1 MRKGRVFLDLLA
13 PLDAD
18 ISIDEGLR
26 RMLRRLVRITR
37 AKAGLL
43 VFDPPRRSRLMVTAS
58 TRASDARLEATL
70 RERVSAEPRPTR
82 RVRTICPT
90 RVGALLRIPL
100 PSSAG
105 QIGQIGEIALIG
117 PTRAMTLRPLPPSF
131 SRELGAALEQVWW
144 LHRRALRI
152 QVLNRVTEFGSSR
165 HSLEEVLAVAVDALA
180 RLVDF
185 DTIGVGL
192 LDTDRDPPLCVD
204 LLAGSAPGSDSWIVR
219 LPLDG
224 ALLGRAMSQ
233 SDPIRVDD
241 VAAADMG
248 ADPGW
253 GCLLAQECRAAL
265 LVPLVSRAGVFG
277 AVVLGSRKVG
287 AFDRGDV
294 EIAVQIARPLAAAIE
309 QHRLVDESQRR
320 TEELAALYRT
330 SQLIAAR
337 LDLPSVLD
345 EISRAVS
352 VLIGSTG
359 CGIGLLDESRANLV
373 HAAAHGFQTD
383 AWRALSMPVGEG
395 IIGRCAEGGVAI
407 RVSDIRSDPRS
418 ARRDVDEQEGIRAML
433 CVPLKDGRETIGVIS
448 AFSTRPGV
456 FTAHHQRVLEAFAE
470 QAGIAIHN
478 AQLFERSE
486 RRARETRALLEAGR
500 SVTASLDIGRTVQVI
515 MQQARGVL
523 GVESCSIM
531 RIDPASSDLVTLA
544 SLDLPENMATQ
555 IRLKMGEGIAGM
567 AVQERRPVQSAD
579 LEADARV
586 RYPHL
591 SRGGGFRSMLAAPLR
606 VGDRAVGCISVFRR
620 DAHRFSVAEE
630 ELLLAL
636 ADQAAIALE
645 HARLYTE
652 QERIVAERTRELDTQ
667 KRFVEVVLETI
678 PLGVFVLDTGFG
690 VVHANAAGARVLGVA
705 HPAGQ
710 TFPCLLPE
718 ELDLRLCE
726 FLQGALRSP
735 HTTFLEAEVVL
746 AAEARTLRF
755 TAAPLGAAGE
765 KATHLVLLVDDITLA
780 KRLEQRMLLTE
791 RLTTAGRLAAGVA
804 HELNNPL
811 ATIAGCAES
820 LQARTRDGAFS
831 SFPDADDLRHYLAL
845 IEEEAYRCKEITS
858 SLLQFVRDPG
868 VRRTPTDLNGLVQK
882 AVELL
887 SHQSR
892 FSGRRFVEELDPE
905 LPLVTLNEGQMR
917 QVFLGLA
924 SNALEAMEA
933 AGTLTVRSRQRRG
946 EIEVEFEDEGQGI
959 SDELL
964 GRIFDPFF
972 TTKPPGQGTGL
983 GLAIAQGI
991 VADHGGRIEVTSRLG
1006 KGSLFRV
1013 VLPA

>member
-1 MRKGRVFLDLLA
+1 MKIGRVFVDLLA

-18 ISIDEGLR
+18 ISIEEGLAR
-26 RMLRRLVRITR
+26 LLRRLVRVTG

-43 VFDPPRRSRLMVTAS
+43 AFDPPRGGRLVVTAS
-58 TRASDARLEATL
+58 TRRSNARLEAAL
-70 RERVSAEPRPTR
+70 RERVSAAPRRNTR
-82 RVRTICPT
+82 RSRTVRPG
-90 RVGALLRIPL
+90 RAGAVLRTPL
-100 PSSAG
+100 QGSTGPV
-105 QIGQIGEIALIG
+105 GEIGLIG
-117 PTRAMTLRPLPPSF
+117 STRAMTLDALPPSF
-131 SRELGAALEQVWW
+131 PRELGAALEQVWW
-144 LHRRALRI
+144 LHRRAIRI
-152 QVLNRVTEFGSSR
+152 QVLNLVNELGSSR
-165 HSLEEVLAVAVDALA
+165 HSLEEILDVFVEGLA

-185 DTIGVGL
+185 DAIGVGL
-192 LDTDRDPPLCVD
+192 LDIDRDPPVCVD
-204 LLAGSAPGSDSWIVR
+204 LLAGLAQGTDGRSTR
-219 LPLDG
+219 LPLDD
-224 ALLGRAMSQ
+224 ALMERVAAG
-233 SDPIRVDD
+233 SDPLRLDD
-241 VAAADMG
+241 VAGIDRG
-248 ADPGW
+248 DPAW
-253 GCLLAQECRAAL
+253 GPFRAQGCRAAL

-277 AVVLGSRKVG
+277 AVALGARRPG
-287 AFDRGDV
+287 AFDREDI
-294 EIAVQIARPLAAAIE
+294 EIALEIARPLAAAIE

-359 CGIGLLDESRANLV
+359 CGIGLLDESRQNLV
-373 HAAAHGFQTD
+373 HAAAHGFRTD

-395 IIGRCAEGGVAI
+395 IIGRCVESGVAI
-407 RVSDIRSDPRS
+407 RVSDIRADPRS

-433 CVPLKDGRETIGVIS
+433 CVPLKDARETIGVIS
-448 AFSTRPGV
+448 AFSTRSGV
-456 FTAHHQRVLEAFAE
+456 FTAHHQRVLAAFGE

-531 RIDPASSDLVTLA
+531 RIDPSSEDLVTLA

-555 IRLKMGEGIAGM
+555 IRLKVGEGIAGM

-579 LEADARV
+579 LWADIRV

-606 VGDRAVGCISVFRR
+606 VGDRAVGAISVFRR
-620 DAHRFSVAEE
+620 DTHRFSVAEE

-678 PLGVFVLDTGFG
+678 PLGVFVLDTGLG
-690 VVHANAAGARVLGVA
+690 VVRANAAGARVLGAA

-710 TFPCLLPE
+710 SFPRLLPE
-718 ELDLRLCE
+718 ELGLRLGT
-726 FLQGALRSP
+726 FLSGALGAP
-735 HTTFLEAEVVL
+735 HTSFLEAEAVL

-755 TAAPLGAAGE
+755 AAAPLGAAGE
-765 KATHLVLLVDDITLA
+765 EATHLVLLVDDITLA

-820 LQARTRDGAFS
+820 LQARTRQGAFA
-831 SFPDADDLRHYLAL
+831 SFPDAVDLRHYLGL

-858 SLLQFVRDPG
+858 NLLQFVRDPG

-905 LPLVTLNEGQMR
+905 LPLITLNEGQMR

-924 SNALEAMEA
+924 SNGLEAMEA
-933 AGTLTVRSRQRRG
+933 TGTLSIRSRQRRG
-946 EIEVEFEDEGQGI
+946 EVEVELEDEGHGI
-959 SDELL
+959 PDELL

-991 VADHGGRIEVTSRLG
+991 VTDHGGRIEVTSRPG
-1006 KGSLFRV
+1006 KGSVFRV